1 MKYAISTLLLAT
13 LLAGCA
19 APGFVEG
26 QKSKVDGQPSGT
38 DAPVASAPAK
48 GQKPKVERPL
58 KPTQRVDALLKSIDS
73 AKNNYSN
80 RIEKVA
86 AMLDEPDFATNAV
99 NRAYVR
105 EKIIDLCLTPGWT
118 KITLWDPN
126 LKDIH
131 LEPAALAILNDAE
144 VPVANKITPA
154 AKYARYLAGAKRFD
168 EAEKVARE
176 AIARC
181 DAKDPIVSHKATSRF
196 ILADVFRWQD
206 RYDEAMAVLMEAM
219 PFLPGDTAKKASGLA
234 FDFGHADRIPAIWK
248 AANVPLTEF
257 DYYSSSANG
266 DLLPGYDDVRRRA
279 YAFVSCATNTPKSR
293 FAVARAFVFG
303 AHDADAVKAL
313 ESMRSG
319 DFSGIGAAWWD
330 SKAIST
336 IFQRGDYAR
345 FADICDIL
353 EAAPIVNTAPM
364 RLARVAALGAC
375 GRAKEGAALAAA
387 WAQDEKIQFS
397 PSERAWLRFADA
409 ILSGRPTDSLAEET
423 GLPAKERAELFAYI
437 AGICQV
443 WGRTDLAESF
453 AARHEALLVPPPKRV
468 CHVRFTEKPIES
480 AEDWRRLW
488 PKLEKHYCDV
498 QFKGSL
504 QFLETD
510 VATGVRRDI
519 AIDKDGKP
527 FSFMEMTAACDI
539 RGLHIFLRLETDEA
553 RSIENGFGN
562 AGSCETYLAPGKG
575 QPYACIGVGPRGIEY
590 TFQTTYDNANHRRL
604 DTTGKKSAT
613 SFSTKTYYTDHDY
626 TIHLFY
632 AWNPY
637 AAKLPAPGADWR
649 FDCISTQPF
658 GRYTWG
664 GSQGVHSASAWGDL
678 RFDLTPKQLTAIR
691 RRLLFS
697 TFRSYANVHYPPS
710 ATMNLFDYWKDPAV
724 GDPAFFEKYLR
735 PLQEE
740 LKGYAA
746 RVKEDMTD
754 EEVDEVYT
762 KGLLRWIALRDNIE
776 GLHRR
781 YLAEKFTD

>member
-1 MKYAISTLLLAT
+1 MKYAITSLLLAT

-19 APGFVEG
+19 VNSGTAPAGGAVPEVESP
-26 QKSKVDGQPSGT
+26 KSKTESKS
-38 DAPVASAPAK
+38 SA
-48 GQKPKVERPL
+48 RPL
-58 KPTQRVDALLKSIDS
+58 KPAQRVDALLKSLDS
-73 AKNNYSN
+73 SKKTFSN
-80 RIEKVA
+80 RIDEVS
-86 AMLDEPDFATNAV
+86 AMLEEPDFATNAI

-126 LKDIH
+126 LKDMH
-131 LEPAALAILNDAE
+131 LEPAALAILNDKD
-144 VPVANKITPA
+144 VPAANKLTPA
-154 AKYARYLAGAKRFD
+154 AKYARYLAGAKRFE
-168 EAEKVARE
+168 EAVKVARA

-181 DAKDPIVSHKATSRF
+181 DAGDRIVSHKATARF

-257 DYYSSSANG
+257 EYYSSGNG
-266 DLLPGYDDVRRRA
+266 DLLPGYDDARRRA
-279 YAFVSCATNTPKSR
+279 CEFVGCATNAPKSR
-293 FAVARAFVFG
+293 FMAARYFVFD

-313 ESMRSG
+313 ESMRG
-319 DFSGIGAAWWD
+319 ADFSSIGNAWWD

-353 EAAPIVNTAPM
+353 GTAPIVNTAPM

-375 GRAKEGAALAAA
+375 GRARKGATLAAA
-387 WAQDEKIQFS
+387 WAQDEKAQFT
-397 PSERAWLRFADA
+397 PSERMWLRFADA
-409 ILSGRPTDSLAEET
+409 ILSGRPIDALAAET
-423 GLPAKERAELFAYI
+423 GLPAKERAELFAFI
-437 AGICQV
+437 AGICQA

-468 CHVRFTEKPIES
+468 CNVKFSEKPIES
-480 AEDWRRLW
+480 AEDWRQLW
-488 PKLEKHYCDV
+488 PNLEKHYCDI

-510 VATGVRRDI
+510 VATGVRKEI
-519 AIDKDGKP
+519 AMDKEGKP
-527 FSFMEMTAACDI
+527 FSFMEMTSVCDV
-539 RGLHIFLRLETDEA
+539 RGVHVFLRLETEDA

-562 AGSCETYLAPGKG
+562 AGSCETYFAPGVG
-575 QPYACIGVGPRGIEY
+575 QPYTCIGVGPRGVEY

-604 DTTGKKSAT
+604 DTTGKKPAS
-613 SFSTKTYYTDHDY
+613 SFFTKTYFTDHDY

-637 AAKLPAPGADWR
+637 ATKLPAPGTDWR
-649 FDCISTQPF
+649 FECISTQPF

-664 GSQGVHSASAWGDL
+664 GSQGVHSASAWGNL

-691 RRLLFS
+691 RKLIFS
-697 TFRSYANVHYPPS
+697 TFRSYANVSYPPS

-724 GDPAFFEKYLR
+724 GDPGFYEKYLR
-735 PLQEE
+735 PLQQK
-740 LKGYAA
+740 LAGYAS
-746 RVKEDMTD
+746 RVREDMTD
-754 EEVDEVYT
+754 AEVDEVFV
-762 KGLLRWIALRDNIE
+762 KGFMRWKNLRDSIE
-776 GLHRR
+776 VLHRR

>member
-1 MKYAISTLLLAT
+1 MKYAITSLLAAAI
-13 LLAGCA
+13 LAGCA
-19 APGFVEG
+19 VN
-26 QKSKVDGQPSGT
+26 SGT
-38 DAPVASAPAK
+38 TPA
-48 GQKPKVERPL
+48 GGVVPKVESPGAKTESKAATRPL
-58 KPTQRVDALLKSIDS
+58 KPTQRVDALLKSIDNS
-73 AKNNYSN
+73 KNTFSN
-80 RIEKVA
+80 RIDKVA
-86 AMLDEPDFATNAV
+86 AMLEEPDFATNAV

-126 LKDIH
+126 LKDKH
-131 LEPAALAILNDAE
+131 LEPAALAILNDKDL
-144 VPVANKITPA
+144 PVANKLTPA

-181 DAKDPIVSHKATSRF
+181 DAGDRIVSHKATARF

-206 RYDEAMAVLMEAM
+206 RYDEAMAVLKEAM
-219 PFLPGDTAKKASGLA
+219 PFLPGDTAKKASSLA
-234 FDFGHADRIPAIWK
+234 FDFGNADRIPAIWK

-257 DYYSSSANG
+257 DYYSSGNG

-279 YAFVSCATNTPKSR
+279 YEFVSCATNAPRSR
-293 FAVARAFVFG
+293 FMVARYFVFG

-313 ESMRSG
+313 ESMRG
-319 DFSGIGAAWWD
+319 ADFSGVGNAWWD

-353 EAAPIVNTAPM
+353 GAAPIVNTAPM
-364 RLARVAALGAC
+364 RLARVASLGAC

-387 WAQDEKIQFS
+387 WAQDEKAQFS
-397 PSERAWLRFADA
+397 PSERVWLRFADA
-409 ILSGRPTDSLAEET
+409 ILSGRPTDTLAEET
-423 GLPAKERAELFAYI
+423 GLPAKERAELFAFI
-437 AGICQV
+437 AGICQA

-468 CHVRFTEKPIES
+468 YHVQYSEKPIDS

-488 PKLEKHYCDV
+488 PNLEKQYCDV
-498 QFKGSL
+498 QYKGSL

-510 VATGVRRDI
+510 VATGVRKEV
-519 AIDKDGKP
+519 ALDKEGKP
-527 FSFMEMTAACDI
+527 FSFMEVTAACDI
-539 RGLHIFLRLETDEA
+539 RGVHVFLRLETEDA

-562 AGSCETYLAPGKG
+562 AGSCETYFAPGFG

-604 DTTGKKSAT
+604 DTTGKKAAS
-613 SFSTKTYYTDHDY
+613 SFFTKTYFTDHDY

-637 AAKLPAPGADWR
+637 ATKLPAPGTDWR
-649 FDCISTQPF
+649 FECISTQPF

-664 GSQGVHSASAWGDL
+664 GSQGVHSSSAWGSL

-691 RRLLFS
+691 RKLLFS
-697 TFRSYANVHYPPS
+697 TFRSYANVSYPPS
-710 ATMNLFDYWKDPAV
+710 ATMNLFDFWKDPAV
-724 GDPAFFEKYLR
+724 GNPEFYDKYLR
-735 PLQEE
+735 PLQQE
-740 LKGYAA
+740 LAGYAS
-746 RVKEDMTD
+746 RVREDMTD
-754 EEVDEVYT
+754 AEVDEVFV
-762 KGLLRWIALRDNIE
+762 KGFMRWKNLRDSIE
-776 GLHRR
+776 VLHRR